1 MTKLSRVEIES
12 ISSSKSRSDFSE
24 IDLDLVAEKILES
37 GGIIKPLVL
46 KKTGF
51 EKYEVVE
58 GHFEYYA
65 AVRASEKNEHE
76 TEVNAVIISPESE
89 EAVLKQV
96 EALKRF
102 ENSNQPTTTTS
113 QATLTTV
120 DTDSRLTSLEL
131 ILENIN
137 KMINEL
143 KTEQKRYI
151 QKLEDKLKEIQGKN
165 LKQMPPL
172 EVFNTLNIVE
182 LTFRL
187 KTTGFSD
194 KKAAKIAESI
204 ESERHKREFSSLSD
218 VVARVRIT
226 HGKRMQKGIS
236 DGKMVEII
244 DSWSKLSF
252 N

>member
-1 MTKLSRVEIES
+1 MTKLFRVEIES

-65 AVRASEKNEHE
+65 AVRAYEKNDHE
-76 TEVNAVIISPESE
+76 TEVNAVVISPESE

-96 EALKRF
+96 EAFRKL
-102 ENSNQPTTTTS
+102 ESTNPATATSSPVPLTTTNTN
-113 QATLTTV
+113 
-120 DTDSRLTSLEL
+120 SRLTSLEL
-131 ILENIN
+131 RFENAIN
-137 KMINEL
+137 DL
-143 KTEQKRYI
+143 KIEQKRDS
-151 QKLEDKLKEIQGKN
+151 KKFEDEIKEIKGK
-165 LKQMPPL
+165 MPKLMAPL

-187 KTTGFSD
+187 KTTGFGD
-194 KKAAKIAESI
+194 KKAIKIAESI
-204 ESERHKREFSSLSD
+204 ETERQKSEFSSLSD

-226 HGKRMQKGIS
+226 HGKKTQKAIS
-236 DGKMVEII
+236 SDKMVEII
-244 DSWSKLSF
+244 DSWSKISF

>member
-1 MTKLSRVEIES
+1 MTKLFRVEIES

-24 IDLDLVAEKILES
+24 VDLDLVAEKILES

-65 AVRASEKNEHE
+65 AVRAYEKNNHE
-76 TEVNAVIISPESE
+76 TEVNAVVISPESE

-96 EALKRF
+96 EAFRKLEK
-102 ENSNQPTTTTS
+102 SNQPITTTS
-113 QATLTTV
+113 PGTN
-120 DTDSRLTSLEL
+120 TDSRLTSLEL
-131 ILENIN
+131 RLENAIN
-137 KMINEL
+137 DL
-143 KTEQKRYI
+143 KTEQKRDR
-151 QKLEDKLKEIQGKN
+151 QKFEDELKEIKGKRS
-165 LKQMPPL
+165 KSMAPL

-187 KTTGFSD
+187 KSAGKSD
-194 KKAAKIAESI
+194 KDAVKIAESI
-204 ESERHKREFSSLSD
+204 ENERQKREFNSLSD
-218 VVARVRIT
+218 VVARVRIS
-226 HGKRMQKGIS
+226 HGKGMQKGIS
-236 DGKMVEII
+236 SEKMVEII